1 MPIYITSVRR
11 HAGDL
16 SRSAGE
22 TAGTRKGY
30 EDLRRGATREHLV
43 GGLVADLARI
53 AAALGRNQDLVRLPG
68 LRRILELEVTLQ
80 RGPGRER

>member
-1 MPIYITSVRR
+1 MGTAHGIVKVV
-11 HAGDL
+11 
-16 SRSAGE
+16 GE
-22 TAGTRKGY
+22 PAGTRKGY

-43 GGLVADLARI
+43 GGLTAQHRLVADLARI
-53 AAALGRNQDLVRLPG
+53 AAALGRNQDLVRLPE